1 MKLQNL
7 NAPVILLLNK
17 TGADNAFVRTWFEKS
32 RFRAVEAVDMLDLL
46 EEISDF
52 TVRNRP
58 DVIIVEA
65 VSFLSNFSLIKDMIH
80 TSINAAGMPVF
91 ILSDMENTFDQ
102 EEYFKGNL
110 AQIRAE
116 LDKLIPQKDTQ
127 HHFAA

>member
-17 TGADNAFVRTWFEKS
+17 IGDDNGFVKTWFEKS
-32 RFRAVEAVDMLDLL
+32 RFRAVEVADMFDLL
-46 EEISDF
+46 DKLSDF

-58 DVIIVEA
+58 DVFIVEA
-65 VSFLSNFSLIKDMIH
+65 VSFLSDFSLIKDMIH
-80 TSINAAGMPVF
+80 TSTGEAGMPVF
-91 ILSDMENTFDQ
+91 ILSDIEDFFDR

-110 AQIRAE
+110 AQISDE
-116 LDKLIPQKDTQ
+116 LDKLIPQRDTQ